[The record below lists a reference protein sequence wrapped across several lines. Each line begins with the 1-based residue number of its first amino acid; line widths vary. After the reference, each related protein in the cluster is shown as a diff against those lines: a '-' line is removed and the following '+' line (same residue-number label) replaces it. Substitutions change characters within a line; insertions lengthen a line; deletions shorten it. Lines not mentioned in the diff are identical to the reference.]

1 MLLTFKGKSEG
12 VNVVKTYLTIWF
24 SSEGAGPIEVVE
36 RLRSLGFKPLRGYH
50 DHIYDW
56 NRKVELED
64 ILQLADKIHE
74 TLKGLH
80 VLYKIETE

>member
-1 MLLTFKGKSEG
+1 
-12 VNVVKTYLTIWF
+12 VRTYLTIWF
-24 SSEGAGPIEVVE
+24 SSEGAGPLEVVE

-50 DHIYDW
+50 DHAYDW
-56 NRKVELED
+56 SKKVELED
-64 ILQLADKIHE
+64 IFQLANNVHE

>member
-1 MLLTFKGKSEG
+1 MFLALKGKIG
-12 VNVVKTYLTIWF
+12 DVIVVKTYLTVWF

-36 RLRSLGFKPLRGYH
+36 RLRSLGFRPLRGYH

-64 ILQLADKIHE
+64 ILQLTDKIHE

>member
-1 MLLTFKGKSEG
+1 MFLAFKGKSRG
-12 VNVVKTYLTIWF
+12 VTIVKTYLTIWF

-80 VLYKIETE
+80 VLYKTETE

>member
-1 MLLTFKGKSEG
+1 VFLALKGKIG
-12 VNVVKTYLTIWF
+12 DVIVVKTYLTIWF

-36 RLRSLGFKPLRGYH
+36 RLRSLGFRPLRGYH

-64 ILQLADKIHE
+64 ILQLTDKIHE

>member
-1 MLLTFKGKSEG
+1 M
-12 VNVVKTYLTIWF
+12 KTYLTIWF
-24 SSEGAGPIEVVE
+24 GSEGAGPIEVVE

-64 ILQLADKIHE
+64 ILQLANKIHE